1 MKWLIL
7 AVRRTGQ
14 LIGFPIAFL
23 MISCINGLVIR
34 IALLS
39 SNIIL
44 VPVMVVLQRL
54 RINEDERS
62 RAIVYHSMGLI
73 GAQMAYY
80 DSVRKSKLMF
90 CFSVC
95 ICLTL
100 TYFVQTCCFFIWS
113 KVVFPRTYPNGL
125 GDLYFAYLNFFE
137 FSWFLFARSRLTLKF
152 YPKMVTILN
161 IAFFVYINSY
171 AYAAST

>member
-23 MISCINGLVIR
+23 VISCINGLVIR
-34 IALLS
+34 IALMS
-39 SNIIL
+39 SKIIL

-73 GAQMAYY
+73 GA
-80 DSVRKSKLMF
+80 
-90 CFSVC
+90 
-95 ICLTL
+95 
-100 TYFVQTCCFFIWS
+100 
-113 KVVFPRTYPNGL
+113 
-125 GDLYFAYLNFFE
+125 
-137 FSWFLFARSRLTLKF
+137 
-152 YPKMVTILN
+152 
-161 IAFFVYINSY
+161 
-171 AYAAST
+171 